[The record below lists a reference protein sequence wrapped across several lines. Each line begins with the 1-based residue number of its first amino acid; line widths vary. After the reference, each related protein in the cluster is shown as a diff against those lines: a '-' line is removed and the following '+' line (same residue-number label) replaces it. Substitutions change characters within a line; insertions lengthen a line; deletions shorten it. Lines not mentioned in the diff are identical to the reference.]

1 MAGTSGFF
9 SCPKGVIPQS
19 GIEITKTADL
29 PEAEKL
35 TTILNNSANSFL
47 QVSFIFNCSL
57 MYCSLQ
63 KPAQFVLPAGRLIQD
78 LFLHFHLK

>member
-1 MAGTSGFF
+1 MAGPSGFF
-9 SCPKGVIPQS
+9 SCPKGVTPQP

-35 TTILNNSANSFL
+35 TAILNNAENSFL
-47 QVSFIFNCSL
+47 PVSFIFNCSL
-57 MYCSLQ
+57 VYCSLQ
-63 KPAQFVLPAGRLIQD
+63 KPVQFVLPAGRIMQD